1 MLVRMIYASR
11 ATGGLTPPDVKDII
25 RSSRRNNGA
34 LGVTGA
40 LILSNGIFLQCLEGD
55 HINVNALYHRIIR
68 DQRHREPAV
77 LGFREVDVRLYGEWQ
92 MGLIANTEANRP
104 IFLKYSPTPEFDP
117 YKIRAGALDN
127 LFAEMVEK
135 ARVLTDQG

>member
-11 ATGGLTPPDVKDII
+11 TAGSLTPSDVKDII
-25 RSSRRNNGA
+25 RASQRNNGA

-55 HINVNALYHRIIR
+55 HIKVNALYHRIILDR
-68 DQRHREPAV
+68 RHREPAV
-77 LGFREVDVRLYGEWQ
+77 LSFNEVEVRLYGQWQ
-92 MGLIANTEANRP
+92 MGLIANVEANRQ
-104 IFLKYSPTPEFDP
+104 IFLKYSPAAEFDP
-117 YKIRAGALDN
+117 HHMRPHALES

-135 ARVLTDQG
+135 ARVLSD